1 MKTLGKILGG
11 FVVLAVAVIVAGVA
25 VLKSMDFDNYRGL
38 IADQVKAATGR
49 ELVIA
54 GPLKVEVS
62 LNPALAVEGVTFA
75 NAPWGSRKD
84 MIVLK
89 RLAAEVQLLPLL
101 RGEVRVNRMV
111 LSGLDALFEIDGQG
125 RANWDIAPA
134 GPPSARPAGD
144 SRSLPVFDKVDI
156 RDVRIDYRDA
166 RDGTAMNLTVE
177 AFALESKDAESPIA
191 VTLKAAHDGRAVSV
205 TGRIGA
211 LKSLMEANARYPV
224 RLEIEIAG
232 VKAAVDGHVVNPRA
246 PKEFDFKATLAGD
259 SVSALLPPGQ
269 NMPAVGP
276 LKAAFRIKG
285 QGRTY
290 AIENLEAGIGQ
301 SDFAGSARIAFA
313 PPVADVTATL
323 HSRRVDLKAWLPPGA
338 KAEKP
343 SAKGGRVFPDDPLP
357 LDALRIVNA
366 DVKHRVETAVLPNGL
381 TVREVDA
388 HLTLKDGRLA
398 LPIALVAAGGRIK
411 ADASI
416 DGARAPIRMA
426 LRLAGD
432 NVDWG
437 RLLADLGMAETVWDS
452 KAEATVDLRGAGN
465 SVRAL
470 MASLEGDAKIVLG
483 PGRIGNKYIDLAG
496 GDAVTQIL
504 TAFNPFAKSDEF
516 TALRCA
522 VARFKI
528 AGGVAEARDGIA
540 IETGKMTVAGGGRAD
555 LGAETL
561 NFAFKPEAREG
572 FGIGLGNL
580 VGRVRIE
587 GTFAEPT
594 YGLDP
599 LAAVTGTV
607 GAVTGAVTGVVSG
620 GLSTITGVLTG
631 ERAKTD
637 PSPCQVALG
646 LAPAP
651 SPSAP
656 AAAEPKPAAEEK
668 KQGIGDAVRGLGEG
682 IGRGLKGILGR

>member
-1 MKTLGKILGG
+1 VKTLGKILGG
-11 FVVLAVAVIVAGVA
+11 LVVLAVAVIVAGIA
-25 VLKSMDFDNYRGL
+25 VLKSMDFDTYRGM

-134 GPPSARPAGD
+134 GPPAARRGGD
-144 SRSLPVFDKVDI
+144 SRPLPVFDKVDI
-156 RDVRIDYRDA
+156 RDVRISYRDA

-177 AFALESKDAESPIA
+177 AFALESKDAKSPIA

-269 NMPAVGP
+269 NLPPVGP

-301 SDFAGSARIAFA
+301 SYFAGSARIALA

-323 HSRRVDLKAWLPPGA
+323 HSRRVDLKQWLPPDA

-398 LPIALVAAGGRIK
+398 LPIALVAAGGRIR

-416 DGARAPIRMA
+416 DGARVP
-426 LRLAGD
+426 
-432 NVDWG
+432 
-437 RLLADLGMAETVWDS
+437 
-452 KAEATVDLRGAGN
+452 
-465 SVRAL
+465 
-470 MASLEGDAKIVLG
+470 
-483 PGRIGNKYIDLAG
+483 
-496 GDAVTQIL
+496 
-504 TAFNPFAKSDEF
+504 
-516 TALRCA
+516 
-522 VARFKI
+522 ARN
-528 AGGVAEARDGIA
+528 GIA
-540 IETGKMTVAGGGRAD
+540 IETGKMTVAGSGHAD

-580 VGRVRIE
+580 VGRMRIE

-637 PSPCQVALG
+637 ASPCQVALG
-646 LAPAP
+646 LAPAR

-656 AAAEPKPAAEEK
+656 APTPTAEPKPAEEK